1 MDYDKAGL
9 LLNSYGLHVVE
20 SKFVTSADDAISFAN
35 EDEIVLKVITP
46 KATHK
51 TKNGLIYANLYGE
64 EAIKKA
70 YNSLVKRAKQFKP
83 FEILAQPMI
92 KNGVEIIIGGN
103 TDRQFGK
110 ILMVGLGGIYVE
122 VFKDVSARV
131 CPINMYDAI
140 AMINELKS
148 KNIIAPNIH
157 EEKLVK
163 ELILRV
169 SKMFVENDIKEFDLN
184 PIILHDKTY
193 DIVDIR
199 IL

>member
-1 MDYDKAGL
+1 
-9 LLNSYGLHVVE
+9 
-20 SKFVTSADDAISFAN
+20 
-35 EDEIVLKVITP
+35 
-46 KATHK
+46 
-51 TKNGLIYANLYGE
+51 
-64 EAIKKA
+64 
-70 YNSLVKRAKQFKP
+70 
-83 FEILAQPMI
+83 
-92 KNGVEIIIGGN
+92 
-103 TDRQFGK
+103 
-110 ILMVGLGGIYVE
+110 
-122 VFKDVSARV
+122 
-131 CPINMYDAI
+131 MYDAI